1 MDHLLAF
8 SMIFLYLQKGLSIE
22 ETCGDTRHVESN
34 VGGEVM
40 LPVQQTE
47 IQDITW
53 MSSRD
58 KNIFAVTEPGKPV
71 VIRSMF
77 YNGRINVTDN
87 GTLIITK
94 LTREDQG
101 IYKGSV
107 LRRIS
112 GQCAQFYNLTVYEEQ
127 VFSSSPSTTSPIRI
141 STEAMTTKSSKQVT
155 VWITIILSVSAT
167 LALLLIFI
175 VTIILSRSQTGTSH
189 IEDGILYTELDKN
202 KLQKGFT
209 VRRVQEQTTVTYSNV
224 KVTLQTTNN
233 V

>member
-112 GQCAQFYNLTVYEEQ
+112 GQCAQFYNLTVYEQ